1 MDFESLNSA
10 SFDKQ
15 VKQREEGLRGYRHK
29 VMGMEC
35 YEQNRILQYNLVGL
49 LFKKEITRIPV
60 ISYPFTKGLTAI
72 LSKMV
77 FGKTGFKPG
86 I

>member
-1 MDFESLNSA
+1 
-10 SFDKQ
+10 
-15 VKQREEGLRGYRHK
+15 
-29 VMGMEC
+29 MGMDC
-35 YEQNRILQYNLVGL
+35 YKQNRILQFNFVGF